1 MLSQSQQL
9 RVFPRVSSM
18 PKTAEEI
25 SKATGFS
32 ITTIRFVLNGQS
44 EKYRISAATQKRIND
59 YIAIH
64 GYSVNHAARS
74 LRLKRTDT
82 IGLVVPDLANA
93 YFARFMAELEILCR
107 KRSLLLL
114 TASSHDDPEL
124 ENRVVTNLLARGV
137 DGLVIAPCQEVTLPQ
152 LKKTKTRP
160 AIVMFDRDYN
170 PSPFPTVVSDN
181 YQGGLDI
188 TRRLLQDA
196 DGACYF
202 LCSHSA
208 LPSIRDRVRG
218 FLSACEE
225 RGIREGKR
233 LIRFEAE
240 NAPEAGRQLMQ
251 TLIDEL
257 GQAPRT
263 FLCSSLMVLEGA
275 LQQIKAKTGRV
286 DKNIL
291 IGTFDDHAMLDWL
304 DNRVLSVKQN
314 EAAQAQRVFD
324 RLIEPLS
331 ERKKS
336 SPLDSVP
343 VELICRNL

>member
-1 MLSQSQQL
+1 
-9 RVFPRVSSM
+9 M

-32 ITTIRFVLNGQS
+32 VTTIRFVLNGQS

-93 YFARFMAELEILCR
+93 YFARLMAELEILCR
-107 KRSLLLL
+107 KRSQLLL

-124 ENRVVTNLLARGV
+124 ENRAVINLLARGV
-137 DGLVIAPCQEVTLPQ
+137 DGLVIAPCQEATLPQ
-152 LKKTKTRP
+152 LKKNKSRP
-160 AIVMFDRDYN
+160 AVVMFDRDYS
-170 PSPFPTVVSDN
+170 PSLFPTVISDN
-181 YQGGLDI
+181 YQGALEI

-196 DGACYF
+196 DGPCYF
-202 LCSHSA
+202 LCGHSA
-208 LPSIRDRVRG
+208 LPSIRERIRG
-218 FLSACEE
+218 FVSACEE
-225 RGIREGKR
+225 KGIRNGEK
-233 LIRFEAE
+233 LIRLEVENLAE
-240 NAPEAGRQLMQ
+240 SGGRLMEG
-251 TLIDEL
+251 LITEL
-257 GQAPRT
+257 GHPPRA

-275 LQQIKAKTGRV
+275 LHQIKAQTGRV
-286 DKNIL
+286 DKTIL

-304 DNRVLSVKQN
+304 DNRVLSIKQN
-314 EAAQAQRVFD
+314 EAALAQRVFD

-331 ERKKS
+331 ERKKT
-336 SPLDSVP
+336 SPLDSIP
-343 VELICRNL
+343 VEMICRNL

>member
-1 MLSQSQQL
+1 MFSQLQQL
-9 RVFPRVSSM
+9 RAIPRVSSM

-44 EKYRISAATQKRIND
+44 EKYRISAGTQKRIND

-82 IGLVVPDLANA
+82 IGLIVPDLANA
-93 YFARFMAELEILCR
+93 YFARLMAELEILCR

-124 ENRVVTNLLARGV
+124 ENRAVTNLLARGV
-137 DGLVIAPCQEVTLPQ
+137 DGLVIAPCQEAMLPQ
-152 LKKTKTRP
+152 LKKNKARP
-160 AIVMFDRDYN
+160 AIVMFDRDYS

-181 YQGGLDI
+181 YQGAFEI
-188 TRRLLQDA
+188 TRRLLQNA
-196 DGACYF
+196 DGPCYF
-202 LCSHSA
+202 LCAHSA
-208 LPSIRDRVRG
+208 LPSIRDRMRG
-218 FLSACEE
+218 FVSACEE
-225 RGIREGKR
+225 KGIRDGER
-233 LIRFEAE
+233 LIWLDAE
-240 NAPEAGRQLMQ
+240 NMPEAGRRLMQ
-251 TLIDEL
+251 SLIADL
-257 GQAPRT
+257 GRAPSA

-275 LQQIKAKTGRV
+275 LQEIKAETGRV
-286 DKNIL
+286 DKKIL

-304 DNRVLSVKQN
+304 DNRVLSIKQDE
-314 EAAQAQRVFD
+314 EALAQRVFD
-324 RLIEPLS
+324 RLIEPLG

-336 SPLDSVP
+336 NPLDSVP